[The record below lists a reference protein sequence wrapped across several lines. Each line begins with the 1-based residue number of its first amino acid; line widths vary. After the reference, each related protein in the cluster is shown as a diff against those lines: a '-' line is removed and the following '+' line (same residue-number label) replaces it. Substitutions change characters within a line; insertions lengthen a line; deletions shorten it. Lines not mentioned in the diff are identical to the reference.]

1 MNTTEQT
8 VKRSPWE
15 QLTLDNVVCKR
26 RYLEPIGWQDWDGE
40 LNEAQKTSL
49 LALFGSGCRAP
60 RVRALRAC
68 FDDNCRRV
76 KSYGILK
83 RVHLTDEGAS
93 YCAGQD
99 YPSEIRTVRE
109 ILTASY

>member
-1 MNTTEQT
+1 MKTPFEQI
-8 VKRSPWE
+8 
-15 QLTLDNVVCKR
+15 TLANVISKR
-26 RYLEPIGWQDWDGE
+26 RFNRQDGHHDWSGE
-40 LNEAQKTSL
+40 LNEAQRVSL

-60 RVRALRAC
+60 RVRSLRAC

-76 KSYGILK
+76 KSCGILE
-83 RVHLTDEGAS
+83 RVQLTEDGAS